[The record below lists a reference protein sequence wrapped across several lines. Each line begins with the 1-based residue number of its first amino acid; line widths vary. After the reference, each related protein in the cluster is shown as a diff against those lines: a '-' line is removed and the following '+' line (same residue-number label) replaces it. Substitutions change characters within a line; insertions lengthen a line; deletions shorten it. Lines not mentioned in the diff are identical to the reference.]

1 MRSFDDD
8 WKLLEATR
16 DWLEERDYALAESRG
31 PEAMSSGL
39 HRYARQRT
47 GIRITADRG
56 LWFIDVQPGQ
66 DSDDWFNLDSW
77 SACLGERLSF
87 HDQRPRLSDQDW
99 LEVIANSWRLEP
111 QVQYLRAHLDEI
123 EAACEPARLEQT
135 IECLIASA
143 GNSRV

>member
-1 MRSFDDD
+1 
-8 WKLLEATR
+8 LEATG

-39 HRYARQRT
+39 HRYVRPQT
-47 GIRITADRG
+47 SILITADRG
-56 LWFIDVQPGQ
+56 QWFVDVQPDQ
-66 DSDDWFNLDSW
+66 DSDDWFTLESW
-77 SACLGERLSF
+77 SACLGEAVSF
-87 HDQRPRLSDQDW
+87 HDRRPRLSDQDW

-135 IECLIASA
+135 IECLRAQA
-143 GNSRV
+143 GRSLV